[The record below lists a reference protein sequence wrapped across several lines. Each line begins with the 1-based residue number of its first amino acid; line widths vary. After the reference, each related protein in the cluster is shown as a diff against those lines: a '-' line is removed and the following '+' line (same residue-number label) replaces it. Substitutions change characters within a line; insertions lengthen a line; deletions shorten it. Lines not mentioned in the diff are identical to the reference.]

1 MNSSYDATFWDQRY
15 GNSGNGY
22 VYGTFPNEF
31 LAAVADR
38 IPTGSVL
45 CLAEGEGRNAV
56 FLAKRGHAVT
66 AVDQSA
72 VGLAK
77 ARALATQN
85 GVVLA
90 THVVD
95 LADYPVTPGA
105 WAGIVAIFM
114 HLPPALRARVLAQAA
129 AGLQPGGVFILECY
143 TPAQLAFNTGG
154 PREVEL
160 LPTLAG
166 LRAELPGLEFLHGR
180 ELERDILEGDGHT
193 GRGAVVQIVAR
204 RPV

>member
-1 MNSSYDATFWDQRY
+1 MNPSYDATFWDQRY
-15 GNSGNGY
+15 GKSGDGY

-38 IPTGSVL
+38 IPTGPVL

-77 ARALATQN
+77 ARALAEKE
-85 GVVLA
+85 GVPL
-90 THVVD
+90 TTVVAD
-95 LADYPVTPGA
+95 LAAYAIKPGA

-114 HLPPALRARVLAQAA
+114 HLPPALRTRVLAQAA

-143 TPAQLAFNTGG
+143 TPAQLSFNTGG

-166 LRAELPGLEFLHGR
+166 LRAELRGLEFLHGQ

-193 GRGAVVQIVAR
+193 GRGAVVQLVAR
-204 RPV
+204 RSV